1 MSITEI
7 FTDNEKN
14 KIFLSSFS
22 QKLLIISILGCILA
36 IIDYHGDLLV
46 GQEVKWTNGYF
57 FGMFCLI
64 FNIVVIIGNL
74 IYIYFSIYRFEKFTK
89 YRNKEILYKMNNKTL
104 HNSIK

>member
-7 FTDNEKN
+7 FTDSEKN

-22 QKLLIISILGCILA
+22 EKLLIISIFGCILA
-36 IIDYHGDLLV
+36 IIDFHGDLLV
-46 GQEVKWTNGYF
+46 GQEVKLTNGYF

-74 IYIYFSIYRFEKFTK
+74 IYIYFSIYRYEKFTK

-104 HNSIK
+104 YNSIK